1 MKQKLI
7 TIAMLVMFG
16 GGFCFA
22 QTNTPTPTNT
32 PTNTPTANDNCTAV
46 PTVASGWCINSSTIG
61 MKNDYVSN
69 QFSDGHFGAADALY
83 KIVLSVPSTLTVIG
97 NASYDADWSLTNA
110 CDTSTSSVFSVDSS
124 STVATPSCTL
134 ITTPHP
140 RGNLY
145 ESRALAAGSYYL
157 WIDGNGYQA
166 GSFSA
171 SVSWVTA
178 TPTPTGSHTVT
189 PTSTAV
195 PATSTPTP
203 TKTPTDTPTVTPTN
217 TPECQATDAAE
228 TCTPVPNTPTPVPA
242 TNTPTVTPTPTNTA
256 TPGCSA
262 IGCQGTG
269 TVGTQST
276 YLIAPA
282 ARSLVRI
289 YNGGN
294 ETIYLGLGQPAVV
307 GTGIGIPSSTAWES
321 TGSHVYRGAIYA
333 ISSGGSDTV
342 AIYTR

>member
-1 MKQKLI
+1 MKQKLL
-7 TIAMLVMFG
+7 TILVIVLFG
-16 GGFCFA
+16 GGLCFA

-61 MKNDYVSN
+61 MKNDYVSS

-97 NASYDADWSLTNA
+97 NANYDADWSLTNA
-110 CDTSTSSVFSVDSS
+110 CDTSTSSVFAVDSS

-166 GSFSA
+166 GAFSA

-189 PTSTAV
+189 PTNTAV
-195 PATSTPTP
+195 PNTSTPTP
-203 TKTPTDTPTVTPTN
+203 VPPTNTPTPTDTPECEAVGADTCTPAPTN
-217 TPECQATDAAE
+217 
-228 TCTPVPNTPTPVPA
+228 TPVPNTPTPTS
-242 TNTPTVTPTPTNTA
+242 TNTPTSTPTNTA
-256 TPGCSA
+256 TPGCTS

-294 ETIYLGLGQPAVV
+294 ETIYLGLGQAAVV

-333 ISSGGSDTV
+333 ISSGGSDVV